1 MTAERHPTG
10 ALLDAGSL
18 ERDTESV
25 PGRAPVRI
33 LHVIIMLG
41 ETNSQYNEH
50 CLPSRRVHD
59 LTICTYFRPRLT
71 SPPEIDVVPG
81 DGTLRGFFRAF
92 GEALAAKTYDVI
104 HVHAPQ
110 TGALVTL
117 ALISRPGRLR
127 LRRALVYTVHD
138 SFQDYTLRDKLLML
152 PSLATSRRV
161 VYCGRAA
168 QDSYPGPW
176 RRLVGKRGRVVQNGA
191 DLDRVE
197 RATGPLTRTE
207 DASVF
212 RLVSVGRLE
221 NVKDPLTL
229 LAAFRRLEDTR
240 SRLTFVGT
248 GCLEAEL
255 GRTIEAWSLQ
265 ERAELTGLIP
275 RDEVF
280 ARCAQADLF
289 VSSSRGEGLPV
300 AVIEAMATGCPVVLS
315 DIPPHRELADGVE
328 FVPLVRLGDSEGFAR
343 EIARFVGM
351 SSEARKAIGLRCRE
365 LARASFG
372 LPAMHAGYD
381 QVYCEVLA

>member
-25 PGRAPVRI
+25 PGRAPLRI

-50 CLPSRRVHD
+50 CLPSRRVRD
-59 LTICTYFRPRLT
+59 LTICTYFRPTADEPARDRRRSRRRNASRVLPGVRR
-71 SPPEIDVVPG
+71 SARREDVRRHP
-81 DGTLRGFFRAF
+81 RPRAAN
-92 GEALAAKTYDVI
+92 GSAGHVGPDLAAGTRY
-104 HVHAPQ
+104 AFA
-110 TGALVTL
+110 G
-117 ALISRPGRLR
+117 
-127 LRRALVYTVHD
+127 
-138 SFQDYTLRDKLLML
+138 
-152 PSLATSRRV
+152 PSSTRCTTRFRTTRSATSCSCFPR
-161 VYCGRAA
+161 
-168 QDSYPGPW
+168 W
-176 RRLVGKRGRVVQNGA
+176 RRRGGWCTAAEPR
-191 DLDRVE
+191 RT
-197 RATGPLTRTE
+197 ATRGPGGGWWGSGGESSRTAPTSIAWSGRPAALTRTE
-207 DASVF
+207 DASAF

-300 AVIEAMATGCPVVLS
+300 AVIEAMATGCPVVSLRHPS
-315 DIPPHRELADGVE
+315 SPRAGRRCRVRASRPAR
-328 FVPLVRLGDSEGFAR
+328 RLG
-343 EIARFVGM
+343 
-351 SSEARKAIGLRCRE
+351 GLRT
-365 LARASFG
+365 
-372 LPAMHAGYD
+372 
-381 QVYCEVLA
+381 